1 MIASFT
7 GHSGAMTDLNGA
19 SILVVGATG
28 GLGREIASLLHERGA
43 KLTLTGRDA
52 SKLQQ
57 LGIPAA
63 LMTGDATVP
72 GTAEQWV
79 AHAVATYGQLDG
91 VIYAAGVVAFG
102 PAQDVDDSTLDTLW
116 AVNAKAPMTLLRAA
130 TPELEKSA
138 QAGRSPFLL
147 ALSGVVAE
155 SPTAGLAAYSA
166 VKSALHAHWSAAG
179 RELRRVG
186 IRVLDARPG
195 HTETELS
202 KHPVAGEAPAFPAGL
217 QPHHVARRLVEGIE
231 NDEKDLPSTAFAALG

>member
-1 MIASFT
+1 
-7 GHSGAMTDLNGA
+7 MTDLSGA

-28 GLGREIASLLHERGA
+28 GLGREIASLLSARGA
-43 KLTLTGRDA
+43 QLTLTGRDA
-52 SKLQQ
+52 TALQQ
-57 LGIPAA
+57 LGIPGA
-63 LMTGDATVP
+63 LMTGDVTQP
-72 GTAEQWV
+72 GVVEAFV
-79 AHAVATYGQLDG
+79 NHAVATYGQLDG

-102 PAQDVDDSTLDTLW
+102 PVSEVADSTLDTLW
-116 AVNAKAPMTLLRAA
+116 QVNTKAPMALLRAA

-147 ALSGVVAE
+147 AISGVVAE

-166 VKSALHAHWSAAG
+166 VKSALHAHWGAAL
-179 RELRRVG
+179 RELRRIG

-202 KHPVAGEAPAFPAGL
+202 KHPVAGDPPPFPKGLEPAA
-217 QPHHVARRLVEGIE
+217 VAQRIVEGIE

>member
-1 MIASFT
+1 
-7 GHSGAMTDLNGA
+7 MTDLNGA

-28 GLGREIASLLHERGA
+28 GLGCEIAALLHERGA
-43 KLTLTGRDA
+43 QLTLTGRDA
-52 SKLQQ
+52 TKLQA

-63 LMTGDATVP
+63 MMTGDATVP

-79 AHAVATYGQLDG
+79 AHAVSTYGHLDG

-102 PAQDVDDSTLDTLW
+102 PSHEVEDATLDTLW
-116 AVNAKAPMTLLRAA
+116 AVNTKAPMTLLRVA

-147 ALSGVVAE
+147 AISGVVAE

-179 RELRRVG
+179 RELRRIG

-195 HTETELS
+195 HTDTDLS
-202 KHPVAGEAPAFPAGL
+202 KHPVAGTAPAFPASL
-217 QPHHVARRLVEGIE
+217 QPKDVARRIVEGIE
-231 NDEKDLPSTAFAALG
+231 DDEKDLPSTAFAALG

>member
-1 MIASFT
+1 
-7 GHSGAMTDLNGA
+7 MTDLSGA

-28 GLGREIASLLHERGA
+28 GLGREIASLLHQRGA
-43 KLTLTGRDA
+43 QLTLTGRDA
-52 SKLQQ
+52 TALQQ
-57 LGIPAA
+57 LGIPGA
-63 LMTGDATVP
+63 LMTGDVTQP
-72 GTAEQWV
+72 GVVEAFV
-79 AHAVATYGQLDG
+79 NHAVTSYGQLDG

-102 PAQDVDDSTLDTLW
+102 PVNEVENATLDTLW
-116 AVNAKAPMTLLRAA
+116 QVNTKAPMALLRAA

-147 ALSGVVAE
+147 AISGVVAE

-166 VKSALHAHWSAAG
+166 VKSALHAHWGAAG
-179 RELRRVG
+179 RELRRIG

-202 KHPVAGEAPAFPAGL
+202 KHPVAGVAPPFPKGFEPAA
-217 QPHHVARRLVEGIE
+217 VAQRIVEGIE